1 MKKRFLIM
9 LSLLLVAAF
18 ILAGCGGQPATTAPV
33 TSPSATGST
42 TLPPTSAA
50 PVAAGSV
57 TIKYGHD
64 MPPNAAPPTGLNW
77 WAAEVTKRTEGRVK
91 VELYPASSLV
101 TQSASVDAVKSGMVD
116 MYYLSIPTWRKQ
128 FPISSIVMLP
138 GLGFPDD
145 TEAANVAHANAF
157 LEFYNKFPAV
167 QAEYKDF
174 APIFFYVIYSESYL
188 LTKDRKVVVPE
199 DMKGLKVGSSGIRA
213 ELVQQ
218 LGAVSVQDVP
228 PTAYEKLQTGVT
240 NAAFA
245 AISAVHDFKI
255 YEVTKYVLDIA
266 FGGGGHP
273 QIINKNTWNKISP
286 ADQKIMMDLAP
297 EASRISSKAIA
308 ELNVL
313 SWKEVADM
321 GMVVTTTPEQKAQ
334 WKKVFE
340 PFWEAWVKEN
350 EANGV
355 TNAREM
361 LNWWKSKVEAAWA
374 EHDKK

>member
-18 ILAGCGGQPATTAPV
+18 ILAGCGQSATTTPV
-33 TSPSATGST
+33 KSPSATGST

-101 TQSASVDAVKSGMVD
+101 AQSASVDAVKSGMVD

-286 ADQKIMMDLAP
+286 ADQKIMMELAP